1 MQPIATLQ
9 EKYTDGIDIMQ
20 SGRSDLHHLT
30 GKNSHCSC
38 FGVNL
43 RPIES
48 TGQIGMSPRLQTPP
62 FNRAAAA
69 AKVRIT
75 ENNWN
80 SREPLTVALG
90 YTIDSFWRS
99 GAEFLSGRSAIETFL
114 TRKWTRELEYRLIA
128 ELWAFTESR
137 IALRFAN
144 EYHDIDGKWYRSYG
158 SEHWEVDSDGL
169 IQRRIE
175 SFNDHSIQEA
185 DRVLRWPLGPRP
197 DDHPELSDF
206 DL

>member
-1 MQPIATLQ
+1 MI
-9 EKYTDGIDIMQ
+9 IIQ

-30 GKNSHCSC
+30 EKNSHCLC
-38 FGVNL
+38 CGVNL
-43 RPIES
+43 HLIES
-48 TGQIGMSPRLQTPP
+48 TGQNSMSPRLQTPP
-62 FNRAAAA
+62 FNGATAA

-80 SREPLTVALG
+80 SRAPLGVALG

-99 GAEFLSGRSAIETFL
+99 GVEFLSGRSAIEAFL
-114 TRKWTRELEYRLIA
+114 TRKWAKELEYRLIA
-128 ELWAFTESR
+128 ELWAFTDSK

-144 EYHDIDGKWYRSYG
+144 EYHDIDGNWYRSYG
-158 SEHWEVDSDGL
+158 SEHWDVDSDGL